1 MNRYLRCFLPV
12 LLVLTATGCS
22 NPGSSS
28 ERLLFVSAA
37 EADANNQRALQALSD
52 EPDVAGG
59 LVVYFDTDSS
69 AIEPPYQARLA
80 YVANYL
86 VSHPE
91 AEVFVEGHTDDIGS
105 PEQNFVL
112 AQARAA
118 MIAYY
123 LVKYGALY
131 EQVNVHAY
139 GEHSPVREG
148 SGKDDLKLNRRG
160 VVEWVSHGHS
170 LGYEFEQQ

>member
-1 MNRYLRCFLPV
+1 MNRYLRCILPV
-12 LLVLTATGCS
+12 LLVLTATGCKS
-22 NPGSSS
+22 TATST
-28 ERLLFVSAA
+28 ERSLFVSAA

-69 AIEPPYQARLA
+69 AIEPAYQARLA

-86 VSHPE
+86 VTNPE
-91 AEVFVEGHTDDIGS
+91 AEVFVEGHTDDVGS
-105 PEQNFVL
+105 PEQNIVL

-139 GEHSPVREG
+139 GEHSPVCEG
-148 SGKDDLKLNRRG
+148 SGKDDLKYNRRG
-160 VVEWVSHGHS
+160 VVEWVSHGQT
-170 LGYEFEQQ
+170 LGYEFERR